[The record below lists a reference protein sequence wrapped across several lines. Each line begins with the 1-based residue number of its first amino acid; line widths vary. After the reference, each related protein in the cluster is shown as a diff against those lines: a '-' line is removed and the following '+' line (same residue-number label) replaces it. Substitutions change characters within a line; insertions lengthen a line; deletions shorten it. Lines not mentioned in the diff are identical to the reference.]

1 MLMLTL
7 EKLKLFKI
15 SQINVLIQ
23 LHVVFM
29 PRGQTLHGPRSAA
42 ADWDTTASR
51 EHLNAPHPLS
61 WEKKLVISFENKEEK
76 HDI

>member
-15 SQINVLIQ
+15 SQINILIQQ

-29 PRGQTLHGPRSAA
+29 PCVRHYTGPIRRCRLGHDRFQRALER
-42 ADWDTTASR
+42 TTPAF
-51 EHLNAPHPLS
+51 L
-61 WEKKLVISFENKEEK
+61 EKKLVISFENKEEK

>member
-1 MLMLTL
+1 MLTL

-15 SQINVLIQ
+15 SQINILIQQ

-29 PRGQTLHGPRSAA
+29 PDITRAPIRRCRLGHDRFQRALER
-42 ADWDTTASR
+42 TTPAF
-51 EHLNAPHPLS
+51 L
-61 WEKKLVISFENKEEK
+61 EKKLVISFENKEEK